1 MLLVIDDILDFLGD
15 GEWHGFVEVADN
27 FRSLG
32 GRFERVLGFLAEH
45 GFINL
50 DEKRK
55 RVKINSAFSKF
66 LQAIKRIEEGGNNF

>member
-1 MLLVIDDILDFLGD
+1 MLLVVDDILDFLGD

-27 FRSLG
+27 FRSLES
-32 GRFERVLGFLAEH
+32 RIERILGFLARH

-55 RVKINSAFSKF
+55 RVKIDPSFFRF
-66 LQAIKRIEEGGNNF
+66 LQVIKRLEEG